1 MLDTNLTLGGAFF
14 MARITLEQKLDAIF
28 RYENGEG
35 SLTSIAKSLN
45 LTNTETLHFW
55 IEKYQF
61 HGPESLKKSY
71 TRYTFEDKLY
81 ILNYMNEN
89 GLSSLETAVQF
100 NLPTPG
106 TIRKWRIS
114 LGNESIDSL
123 VLKKKGHTKLKKD
136 NQKEAKKQIFEE
148 GSIEALQAENE
159 RLRMEN
165 AFLKKLNALVQEKE
179 TLKRKTRRK

>member
-1 MLDTNLTLGGAFF
+1 
-14 MARITLEQKLDAIF
+14 MAGITFEQKIDAIF
-28 RYENGEG
+28 RSEKGDE
-35 SLTSIAKSLN
+35 SITSIAKSLN
-45 LTNTETLHFW
+45 LTTTEMLIFW
-55 IEKYQF
+55 IEKYHF
-61 HGPESLKKSY
+61 HGPESLKKNY

-89 GLSSLETAVQF
+89 GLSSLETAVHF
-100 NLPTPG
+100 NLSTPG

-114 LGNESIDSL
+114 LGNESVDTL
-123 VLKKKGHTKLKKD
+123 FLKEKGHIKLKKD
-136 NQKEAKKQIFEE
+136 NPKKAKNQIFEE
-148 GSIEALQAENE
+148 GSLEVLQAENE

>member
-1 MLDTNLTLGGAFF
+1 MLDTNLTFGGAFF
-14 MARITLEQKLDAIF
+14 MARITLDQKLDAIF
-28 RYENGEG
+28 RYENGEE
-35 SLTSIAKSLN
+35 SLTSIAKSLD
-45 LTNTETLHFW
+45 LTNTETLNFW
-55 IEKYQF
+55 IKKYQF
-61 HGPESLKKSY
+61 HGLESLKKSY
-71 TRYTFEDKLY
+71 TRYSFEDKLY

-114 LGNESIDSL
+114 LRNESVDSL
-123 VLKKKGHTKLKKD
+123 ILKKKGHTKLKKD
-136 NQKEAKKQIFEE
+136 NQKESKNQ
-148 GSIEALQAENE
+148 SSLEALQAENE

>member
-1 MLDTNLTLGGAFF
+1 MLDTNLTFGGAFF

-28 RYENGEG
+28 RYENGRE
-35 SLTSIAKSLN
+35 SLNSIAKSLN
-45 LTNTETLHFW
+45 LTTTEMLNFW
-55 IEKYQF
+55 IEKYHF

-114 LGNESIDSL
+114 LGNESVDSL
-123 VLKKKGHTKLKKD
+123 ILKEKGHSKLKKD
-136 NQKEAKKQIFEE
+136 NQKKAKNQIFEE
-148 GSIEALQAENE
+148 GSLEALQAENE

-179 TLKRKTRRK
+179 TLKQKTRRK

>member
-1 MLDTNLTLGGAFF
+1 MLDTTLTFGGAFF
-14 MARITLEQKLDAIF
+14 MAGITLAQKIDAIF
-28 RYENGEG
+28 RFENGDE

-45 LTNTETLHFW
+45 LTTTEMLNFW
-55 IEKYQF
+55 IEKYHF

-89 GLSSLETAVQF
+89 GLSSLEAAVHL

-106 TIRKWRIS
+106 TIRRWRIS
-114 LGNESIDSL
+114 LGNESVDSL
-123 VLKKKGHTKLKKD
+123 ILKKKGHTKLKRD
-136 NQKEAKKQIFEE
+136 NPKKAKNQIFEE
-148 GSIEALQAENE
+148 GSLEALQAENE

-179 TLKRKTRRK
+179 TLQRKTRRK